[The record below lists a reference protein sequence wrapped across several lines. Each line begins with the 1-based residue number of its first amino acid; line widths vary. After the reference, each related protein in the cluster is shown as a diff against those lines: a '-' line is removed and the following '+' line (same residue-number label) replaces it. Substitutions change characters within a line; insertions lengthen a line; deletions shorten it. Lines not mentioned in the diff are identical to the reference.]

1 MEEGKTVSAKS
12 LQQLG
17 LTTREAD
24 ILYWVENGKTN
35 DEVATI
41 FDIAVATIKKHSE
54 KTYHTLGV
62 DNRTTAAMLAVD
74 DLGIAE
80 VDLL

>member
-54 KTYHTLGV
+54 KTY
-62 DNRTTAAMLAVD
+62 
-74 DLGIAE
+74 
-80 VDLL
+80 